1 MKRLSDHRTGLNL
14 VRNCRFH
21 IGQFQ
26 RIGRHSQRMVLMIM
40 GGLVG
45 LGASLTLA
53 APASAEAPL
62 QNQNEQVSNERVSG
76 HANELSEAAHDA
88 VNRPAAVE
96 SIAIDSTAAISVT
109 ANSRVVLSLA
119 DRRVYLYRSNML
131 VSSYPVAIGTDETP
145 TPQGQFTV
153 SQMVEN
159 PVWQSPWTGEVH
171 EPGPDSALGLR
182 WIEFA
187 TSPEGAFG
195 FHGTPTLDSIGQ
207 AASNGCVR
215 MRNEDVV
222 ALFAQV
228 NVGTPV
234 IVQP

>member
-1 MKRLSDHRTGLNL
+1 MRSPLFLLSATFLL
-14 VRNCRFH
+14 ACAMPSLAQSVPTPEV
-21 IGQFQ
+21 
-26 RIGRHSQRMVLMIM
+26 SSA
-40 GGLVG
+40 
-45 LGASLTLA
+45 LG
-53 APASAEAPL
+53 
-62 QNQNEQVSNERVSG
+62 VSNAELPIVSP
-76 HANELSEAAHDA
+76 ESEA
-88 VNRPAAVE
+88 
-96 SIAIDSTAAISVT
+96 I
-109 ANSRVVLSLA
+109 SRVAPVMIENRLVLSLDA
-119 DRRVYLYRSNML
+119 RRVYLYRGEML

-153 SQMVEN
+153 QQMVVN

-187 TSPEGAFG
+187 TSDAGAFG
-195 FHGTPTLDSIGQ
+195 FHGTPTLESIGK

-222 ALFAQV
+222 ALFDQV
-228 NVGTPV
+228 GVGTPV